1 MNTYQVSMI
10 VKTDKTGQELL
21 LELRAK
27 IKKVVCAT
35 VDESYVEGLS
45 EEEDN

>member
-27 IKKVVCAT
+27 INKVVLAT
-35 VDESYVEGLS
+35 IEGADTS
-45 EEEDN
+45 ANEGKDD

>member
-1 MNTYQVSMI
+1 MKTYQVSMI

-27 IKKVVCAT
+27 INKVVL
-35 VDESYVEGLS
+35 VSIKESDIKDGQL
-45 EEEDN
+45 

>member
-10 VKTDKTGQELL
+10 VKTDKTGKELL

-27 IKKVVCAT
+27 INKVVLAT
-35 VDESYVEGLS
+35 IEEADTSDNEGKN
-45 EEEDN
+45 D